1 MCIYIYILYL
11 YSDGIYWEAIRCVWT
26 WGLHPHDCSV
36 FFLLDLDSEIH
47 YLLDG
52 FGPEKKNS
60 ELLIFNDS
68 PLVKMCQFLNSSS
81 WIRNSFSGPP
91 ASRMAAV
98 CLMGSPRIWYLDIFG
113 SSCSNENCHRNRRY
127 RQTQNP
133 WFSWKNNYITLNPQ
147 VSTQLNVHHGFG
159 FSLNTTKITFC

>member
-1 MCIYIYILYL
+1 MCIYIHTIFIQWWNILGSNSMCL
-11 YSDGIYWEAIRCVWT
+11 NM
-26 WGLHPHDCSV
+26 
-36 FFLLDLDSEIH
+36 
-47 YLLDG
+47 G
-52 FGPEKKNS
+52 FTSPWLFGVLFVRLRFWNTLSIGWLRPWKKNS
-60 ELLIFNDS
+60 ESLIFNDS